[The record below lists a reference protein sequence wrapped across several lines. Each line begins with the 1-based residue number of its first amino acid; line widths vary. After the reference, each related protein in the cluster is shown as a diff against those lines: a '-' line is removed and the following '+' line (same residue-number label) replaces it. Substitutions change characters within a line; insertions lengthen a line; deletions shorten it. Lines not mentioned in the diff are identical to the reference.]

1 MSLADYYVCLKCD
14 YKTKIA
20 REYDYHCNTA
30 EHLKKYE
37 HLRCDTCEIQCFTK
51 VKFQAHL
58 ETSKHKR
65 LSNII
70 MNCEL
75 CGYITTSK
83 QLMDQHNATKKHMNA
98 VAGVLKPE
106 YECIPC
112 NLRTKYKSVYEQHM
126 NTKKHRVGFD
136 DQTYECTTCDYKCG
150 IKQLMDQHNAT
161 KKHMNAVAGVLKPE
175 YECIPCNFK
184 SKFKS
189 KLDEHLERKSHKK
202 VIGQ

>member
-1 MSLADYYVCLKCD
+1 MSLADFYVCLKCD

-20 REYDYHCNTA
+20 REFDDHWKTS
-30 EHLKKYE
+30 EHLKHYE
-37 HLRCDTCEIQCFTK
+37 HLRCDTCEIQFFAK

-75 CGYITTSK
+75 CGYMTTSK
-83 QLMDQHNATKKHMNA
+83 QLLDQHNSSQKHLNA
-98 VAGVLKPE
+98 VNGVKKPI
-106 YECIPC
+106 YECVEC
-112 NLRTKYKSVYEQHM
+112 NLLTKYKSVYEQHM
-126 NTKKHRVGFD
+126 NTKRHRVGYD
-136 DQTYECTTCDYKCG
+136 DQTYECIPCDYKCG
-150 IKQLMDQHNAT
+150 SKQLIEQHNAT
-161 KKHMNAVAGVLKPE
+161 KKHMNVVNGTRQTE

-202 VIGQ
+202 TVGQ